1 VIQCG
6 LLSDGSGKSKL
17 YPRDLPFAFSE
28 TKVRVTTSNKSVA
41 VAPWF
46 SEQEKMNRKINVR
59 LDAIA
64 SAVIALAIL
73 TALVTKASASSPSP
87 ESYSNDYLAPRQ
99 SGTSAIETAQASQLQ
114 NLPPVYVPRSP
125 TQGAP
130 DQTLTLPQAAP
141 QSSQPPPAG
150 LPRSQGQEGTLEVPT
165 EGQPQT
171 IVGRIQVTAKDDT
184 GRWIQ
189 DLRKQ
194 DLTIY
199 EDGIQR
205 SVLGLQRDTD
215 TPVSIGI
222 VVDTSGSMSWKL
234 AAAEAALQHFVRTLN
249 PSDQVFLTA
258 FSDRSF
264 LLQDF
269 TDNQEALN
277 RAIGILHAGGETA
290 LYDAVVQGLQKVEQ
304 GRWPKKA
311 LLVMTDGMDNKS
323 SNSLNDAIQ
332 AARRAGVLIY
342 TVGLG
347 TTGGSAMGTGP
358 MIMFGGGGMRFG
370 GGGFRHHMGGG
381 EDERV
386 DAATL
391 QRLSDETGA
400 TTFVMNPRVTDM
412 SALDAHF
419 QSISAELREQ
429 YTVRY
434 ASAGGGRPHQIRVEG
449 SRPGIEVRAPKWADS
464 AGS

>member
-1 VIQCG
+1 
-6 LLSDGSGKSKL
+6 
-17 YPRDLPFAFSE
+17 
-28 TKVRVTTSNKSVA
+28 
-41 VAPWF
+41 
-46 SEQEKMNRKINVR
+46 MNRKIDVR
-59 LDAIA
+59 SGTIA
-64 SAVIALAIL
+64 AAVIALAML
-73 TALVTKASASSPSP
+73 TALVTKAAASGPSP
-87 ESYSNDYLAPRQ
+87 GSYLADYPAPQQ
-99 SGTSAIETAQASQLQ
+99 SAAPAIETAQAAQSQ
-114 NLPPVYVPRSP
+114 NLQPGYVPQQP
-125 TQGAP
+125 THQGAP

-141 QSSQPPPAG
+141 QSSQPPAVG

-165 EGQPQT
+165 TERQPQT
-171 IVGRIQVTAKDDT
+171 TVGRIQVTATDDT

-194 DLTIY
+194 DLTVY

-205 SVLGLQRDTD
+205 PVLGLQRDID

-258 FSDRSF
+258 FSTRTF

-269 TDNQEALN
+269 TDDPAALN
-277 RAIGILHAGGETA
+277 RAIGILHAQGETA
-290 LYDAVVQGLQKVEQ
+290 LYDAVVEGLQKVEQ

-311 LLVMTDGMDNKS
+311 LLVMTDGMDNAS

-347 TTGGSAMGTGP
+347 TTGASAMGTNP
-358 MIMFGGGGMRFG
+358 MMMAPMFGGGMRFG
-370 GGGFRHHMGGG
+370 GGFRRHMGGG

-400 TTFVMNPRVTDM
+400 TTFVMNPRVSDM

-434 ASAGGGRPHQIRVEG
+434 ASAGGARPHQIRVEG
-449 SRPGIEVRAPKWADS
+449 SRPGVEVRAPKWAGN

>member
-1 VIQCG
+1 
-6 LLSDGSGKSKL
+6 
-17 YPRDLPFAFSE
+17 
-28 TKVRVTTSNKSVA
+28 
-41 VAPWF
+41 
-46 SEQEKMNRKINVR
+46 MNRKINVR
-59 LDAIA
+59 LGAIA
-64 SAVIALAIL
+64 AAVMAMAML
-73 TALVTKASASSPSP
+73 TALVTKAAASGPSP
-87 ESYSNDYLAPRQ
+87 ESYLADYPAPQ
-99 SGTSAIETAQASQLQ
+99 QGAAPAVETAQAAQSQNFQ
-114 NLPPVYVPRSP
+114 PGYVPQQP
-125 TQGAP
+125 AQGAP

-141 QSSQPPPAG
+141 QSLPPPAMRS
-150 LPRSQGQEGTLEVPT
+150 PRSQGQEGTLEVPI
-165 EGQPQT
+165 ERQPQT
-171 IVGRIQVTAKDDT
+171 AVGKIQVTATDNT

-194 DLTIY
+194 DLTVY
-199 EDGIQR
+199 EDGMQR
-205 SVLGLQRDTD
+205 PVLGLQRDID
-215 TPVSIGI
+215 TPVSMGI

-234 AAAEAALQHFVRTLN
+234 AAAEAALQHFVGTLN

-258 FSDRSF
+258 FSTRTF

-269 TDNQEALN
+269 TDDPAALN
-277 RAIGILHAGGETA
+277 RAIGILHAQGETA

-311 LLVMTDGMDNKS
+311 LLVMTDGMDNAS

-347 TTGGSAMGTGP
+347 TTGASAMGMAP
-358 MIMFGGGGMRFG
+358 MFGGGMRF

-400 TTFVMNPRVTDM
+400 TTFVMNPRVSDM

-434 ASAGGGRPHQIRVEG
+434 ASAGGARPHQIRVEG
-449 SRPGIEVRAPKWADS
+449 SRPGVEVRAPKWAGN

>member
-1 VIQCG
+1 MNREIYVQ
-6 LLSDGSGKSKL
+6 
-17 YPRDLPFAFSE
+17 
-28 TKVRVTTSNKSVA
+28 SVA
-41 VAPWF
+41 
-46 SEQEKMNRKINVR
+46 
-59 LDAIA
+59 IA
-64 SAVIALAIL
+64 AVVIALAML
-73 TALVTKASASSPSP
+73 PALVTKAAASNPIP
-87 ESYSNDYLAPRQ
+87 MIDYPAPQ
-99 SGTSAIETAQASQLQ
+99 QIAAPAIETAQASQLQ
-114 NLPPVYVPRSP
+114 NLPPRYVPQAP

-141 QSSQPPPAG
+141 QSSPPPAEE
-150 LPRSQGQEGTLEVPT
+150 LPRPQGQEGTLEVPT
-165 EGQPQT
+165 SERQPQT
-171 IVGRIQVTAKDDT
+171 TVGRIQVTATDDT

-194 DLTIY
+194 DLTVY

-205 SVLGLQRDTD
+205 PVLGLQRDTD
-215 TPVSIGI
+215 MPVSIGI

-249 PSDQVFLTA
+249 PSDQAFLIA
-258 FSDRSF
+258 FSDRTF

-269 TDNQEALN
+269 TDDPAALD
-277 RAIGILHAGGETA
+277 RAIGILHANGETA

-347 TTGGSAMGTGP
+347 TTGGSSMGTSP
-358 MIMFGGGGMRFG
+358 MTITPMFGGGGMRFG
-370 GGGFRHHMGGG
+370 RRHQTSGG

-391 QRLSDETGA
+391 QSLSDETGA

-434 ASAGGGRPHQIRVEG
+434 ASAGGARPHQIRVEG
-449 SRPGIEVRAPKWADS
+449 SRPGVEVRAPKWAAD

>member
-1 VIQCG
+1 M
-6 LLSDGSGKSKL
+6 D
-17 YPRDLPFAFSE
+17 
-28 TKVRVTTSNKSVA
+28 
-41 VAPWF
+41 
-46 SEQEKMNRKINVR
+46 RKISIR
-59 LDAIA
+59 LGAIVA
-64 SAVIALAIL
+64 AAIVLA
-73 TALVTKASASSPSP
+73 TFKVLVTNASASAPSP
-87 ESYSNDYLAPRQ
+87 DGYLNDYPTPPQNR
-99 SGTSAIETAQASQLQ
+99 GPAIETAQASQLQ
-114 NLPPVYVPRSP
+114 NFQPGNIPRAP
-125 TQGAP
+125 TQGVP

-141 QSSQPPPAG
+141 QSSPRPAME
-150 LPRSQGQEGTLEVPT
+150 LPRSQGEEGTLEVPT
-165 EGQPQT
+165 ERQPQT
-171 IVGRIQVTAKDDT
+171 TVGRIQVTATNDT

-194 DLTIY
+194 DLTVY

-215 TPVSIGI
+215 TPVTIGI

-234 AAAEAALQHFVRTLN
+234 PAAEAALQHFVRTLN
-249 PSDQVFLTA
+249 PRDQFFLTA

-269 TDNQEALN
+269 TDDPATLN
-277 RAIGILHAGGETA
+277 RAIGLLHAYGETA

-323 SNSLNDAIQ
+323 SNSLNDAIG

-347 TTGGSAMGTGP
+347 TTGGSSMGTAP
-358 MIMFGGGGMRFG
+358 MIMPMFGGGGMRFG
-370 GGGFRHHMGGG
+370 GGFRRHMRGGG

-391 QRLSDETGA
+391 RSLSDETGA
-400 TTFVMNPRVTDM
+400 TTFIINPRVTDM

-434 ASAGGGRPHQIRVEG
+434 ASAGGARPHQIRVEG
-449 SRPGIEVRAPKWADS
+449 SRPGIEVRAPKWAGS